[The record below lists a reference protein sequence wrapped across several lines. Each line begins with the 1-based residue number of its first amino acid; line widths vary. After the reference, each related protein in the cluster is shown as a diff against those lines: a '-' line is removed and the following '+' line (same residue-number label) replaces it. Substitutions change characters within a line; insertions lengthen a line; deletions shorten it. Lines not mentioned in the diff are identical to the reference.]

1 MFRKYLQIWLEMT
14 IFANIILRVM
24 ELSQELKKEWY
35 DLHVKL
41 VEEVISFCNKH
52 NVKDAWEFSLYADAI
67 NLSMKENKWMPCTD
81 SSFRLLNKNNEEI
94 LTSI

>member
-1 MFRKYLQIWLEMT
+1 MFQKYLHIWLEIA
-14 IFANIILRVM
+14 IFANIILSVM
-24 ELSQELKKEWY
+24 ELSKDLKKEWY

-41 VEEVISFCNKH
+41 VEEVITFCNKH
-52 NVKDAWEFSLYADAI
+52 NIKDACEFSLYADAI

-81 SSFRLLNKNNEEI
+81 SSFRLLNNNNEEI